1 MLNETNF
8 SNLVY
13 QYKLLKKRLSL
24 KDLSMILYSIQNYIR
39 NSDE

>member
-1 MLNETNF
+1 MLNEVNF

-24 KDLSMILYSIQNYIR
+24 KDLSLILYSIQDYIR
-39 NSDE
+39 HSDE